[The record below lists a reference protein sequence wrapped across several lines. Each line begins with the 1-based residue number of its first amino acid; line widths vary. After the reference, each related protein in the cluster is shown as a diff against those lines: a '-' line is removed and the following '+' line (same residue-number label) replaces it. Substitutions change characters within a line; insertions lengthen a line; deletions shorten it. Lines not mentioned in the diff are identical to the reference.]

1 VQDPDRRD
9 ALEAEMIYDTLE
21 EEVVPLYYD
30 RKDSGLSAEWV
41 RRSKRAMSTVIP
53 RFNMDRVL
61 FDYTR
66 GLYQPA
72 AQQYRRLAAD
82 GFAGARQLAEW
93 KQRVRQAWPKVSLR
107 LLVDASPDVPRG
119 ETLSLK
125 VAADLKGMQPS
136 DVRVEFVAR
145 RLLPEADLG
154 APPLSAYGNGEPDG
168 IWRAAFAPR
177 GEDSDGAAVFALDVA
192 PKECGQFATE
202 IRIYPWHE
210 LLSHPY
216 ELGLMK
222 WL

>member
-1 VQDPDRRD
+1 
-9 ALEAEMIYDTLE
+9 
-21 EEVVPLYYD
+21 
-30 RKDSGLSAEWV
+30 V

-72 AQQYRRLAAD
+72 AQQYRKLAAD

-107 LLVDASPDVPRG
+107 LLADAVADLPRG
-119 ETLSLK
+119 ETLRLK
-125 VAADLKGMQPS
+125 VAAGLNGMQPS

-145 RLLPEADLG
+145 RLLPEANLG
-154 APPLSAYGNGEPDG
+154 APPLSAYGHSEPDG
-168 IWRAAFAPR
+168 IWRAAFRPA
-177 GEDSDGAAVFALDVA
+177 GEESDGAAVFELDVA

-202 IRIYPWHE
+202 VRIYPWHE
-210 LLSHPY
+210 LLSHPH